1 LILKSTPGGP
11 ECKSQIVHRKKVISK
26 FRLRLTLYPALI
38 KDRGR
43 AAGEK
48 KAPGQGPGL
57 CRKRRLKGKGR
68 NSRAAVRAGGSFL
81 PGNFEKRKRG
91 IQ

>member
-1 LILKSTPGGP
+1 MRDALVTFCFLILIPKSTPGGP

-48 KAPGQGPGL
+48 KAPGTAPVFA
-57 CRKRRLKGKGR
+57 GK
-68 NSRAAVRAGGSFL
+68 
-81 PGNFEKRKRG
+81 ED
-91 IQ
+91 